1 MLEFKYTL
9 GPNKDQENTVESPT
23 PQASDMGPMAMSYD
37 PSEGW
42 VTFKLGPTS
51 GHWKRL
57 AREAKQSKPKGE
69 KAQKYK
75 NVVV

>member
-1 MLEFKYTL
+1 MPEFKYIL

-23 PQASDMGPMAMSYD
+23 PQASDMGPMAMSYN

-42 VTFKLGPTS
+42 VTFKLGPTNR
-51 GHWKRL
+51 HWKRL
-57 AREAKQSKPKGE
+57 PREAKQSKPKGE
-69 KAQKYK
+69 KAPKYK